1 MDYETLLEMCGGDH
15 EMIRNAAEYYPESSR
30 EAFVTMQAGVESKD
44 HKKVQMAAHRL
55 KSIASQ
61 LCCYELSGLC
71 ASLEKMTYQD
81 PPFVCEDLIERIRET
96 SERTWLEIQE
106 RVLG

>member
-15 EMIRNAAEYYPESSR
+15 EMIKVAAAYYPESSR
-30 EAFVTMQAGVESKD
+30 EALVLMQAGLESGE
-44 HKKVQMAAHRL
+44 HVKVHRAAHRL

-71 ASLEKMTYQD
+71 HSLEIMTAD
-81 PPFVCEDLIERIRET
+81 EMPP
-96 SERTWLEIQE
+96 
-106 RVLG
+106 